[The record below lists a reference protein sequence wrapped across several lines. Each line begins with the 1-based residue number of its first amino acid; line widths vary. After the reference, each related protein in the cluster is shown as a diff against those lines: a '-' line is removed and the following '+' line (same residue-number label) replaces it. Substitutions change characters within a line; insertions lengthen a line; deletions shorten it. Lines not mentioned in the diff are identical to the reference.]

1 MRNCCFW
8 AETWEPGVRDGRMSH
23 FVHFECFNMQMD
35 YLFNGMALPGSSGAI
50 HVISRE
56 VGTACPVPG

>member
-1 MRNCCFW
+1 MRKCCFW

-35 YLFNGMALPGSSGAI
+35 YLLNGICLYTKQYY
-50 HVISRE
+50 SRD
-56 VGTACPVPG
+56 